1 LRKSGRHCLHQE
13 SEEGL
18 LLGGEKELEAWNHGR
33 ADGTAP
39 CRLLIHL
46 SLLAYLL
53 LENRRRS
60 FMHAR
65 TCAGFIVSVETG
77 NGGWV
82 GFQVVVRDGR
92 VGRG

>member
-46 SLLAYLL
+46 SLLANLL
-53 LENRRRS
+53 RENRG
-60 FMHAR
+60 R
-65 TCAGFIVSVETG
+65 TCVHSRPGTFFIVSVG
-77 NGGWV
+77 K
-82 GFQVVVRDGR
+82 
-92 VGRG
+92 